1 MPIDH
6 RSIAADDRFPK
17 KAAHF
22 RSGKHI
28 RPRKGRL
35 AQLVAVKQARFERTD
50 NDPHGTPIT
59 FPTGFSQVRGVNEP
73 AGNSFTDPPFCRRVH
88 CGSGSFNSPT
98 YKRASV
104 PVSPAECMIWL
115 GSFYLFT
122 TSLNDSHSNSSDS
135 PLDSPASQQHQSQQ
149 QQQHHL
155 HTGKTPSVQQTC
167 SQLIK
172 EGVKL
177 LIQSKR
183 KHSGGDSSDGNE
195 SSTPKA
201 KVARRR
207 DASMTDHRETSE
219 DDIESVLASPRS
231 TVALTPE
238 DEDRRRRRRERNK
251 IAATKC
257 RMKKRERTVNLINES
272 ETLDAQ
278 NKELKSQVSKLETEY
293 RKLVEVLQAHGPTCV
308 HQKGYQPLPSLS
320 TITGSNGSAGS
331 GKYLNDLNYLEQD
344 QTGQGE
350 IKYSECLKSVSSSSG
365 SPMDSFSKQDS
376 GNLLPPGYCKL
387 SPTETTSFLL
397 ESPLSSTGEQ
407 MSKSD
412 YIPGPAVSTASSRPN
427 SNTPA
432 KNGRSK
438 PGPKPRQSRAQ
449 NKTTPAT
456 SVATSAATN
465 LPSLSNTTTTTFGNK
480 GNPLI
485 AATLMTTTP
494 SSSPSS
500 VPSPLTVGNSVSTV
514 NVINPIG
521 ALVTADDDDFILKN
535 ELIDTH
541 SPYTT
546 IQSADRFL
554 FDASLDLYNNNAH
567 SPLTAG
573 LNCAQSHQQQQLQQ
587 QSQHN
592 HHLNN
597 NNPTM
602 VNENDKLNHLNAIK
616 DNTSNTLL
624 EFGSSFET
632 LKPTTVD
639 YTQQH
644 QQQQQQ
650 QQSQQLSNGM
660 HHQPQQQQLVSLLV
674 VGDPT
679 LGHILHHHP
688 QQQQNHHQHHHQHQ
702 QQGQQQHHQHNQLQQ
717 HHQLQHQLQ
726 QHHLQQQQLQQQQHQ
741 QHQQLVHNTL
751 DLLANDYILEA
762 EDDQPDFTDLDS
774 TITAYS
780 SINGCLA

>member
-1 MPIDH
+1 MFNTNLSLNVPSLLIMD
-6 RSIAADDRFPK
+6 
-17 KAAHF
+17 
-22 RSGKHI
+22 G
-28 RPRKGRL
+28 
-35 AQLVAVKQARFERTD
+35 
-50 NDPHGTPIT
+50 GTPRTPEILNSLMAMT
-59 FPTGFSQVRGVNEP
+59 NPLEYSYPMNNSQ
-73 AGNSFTDPPFCRRVH
+73 
-88 CGSGSFNSPT
+88 
-98 YKRASV
+98 
-104 PVSPAECMIWL
+104 
-115 GSFYLFT
+115 

-149 QQQHHL
+149 QQLHL

-219 DDIESVLASPRS
+219 DDMESKASPRS

-278 NKELKSQVSKLETEY
+278 NKELKSQVSKLESEY

-308 HQKGYQPLPSLS
+308 HQKGFQPLPSLS

-331 GKYLNDLNYLEQD
+331 GKYLNDLNYLDQD
-344 QTGQGE
+344 QSGQGE

-376 GNLLPPGYCKL
+376 ANLLPPGYCKL

-397 ESPLSSTGEQ
+397 ESPSELTNAGDQ
-407 MSKSD
+407 MPKSD
-412 YIPGPAVSTASSRPN
+412 YIPGPAVSTASSRPH
-427 SNTPA
+427 STTQQPA

-449 NKTTPAT
+449 NKTTSAP
-456 SVATSAATN
+456 SVATSTVAN
-465 LPSLSNTTTTTFGNK
+465 LPSLNNTTTTTFGSK

-521 ALVTADDDDFILKN
+521 TLVTADDDDFILKN

-546 IQSADRFL
+546 VQSADRFL
-554 FDASLDLYNNNAH
+554 FDATLDLYNNNAH

-573 LNCAQSHQQQQLQQ
+573 LNCAQSHQQQQQLQQ

-592 HHLNN
+592 HHLQQQQQQHNATLNN

-639 YTQQH
+639 YAQQH
-644 QQQQQQ
+644 QQQQ
-650 QQSQQLSNGM
+650 
-660 HHQPQQQQLVSLLV
+660 
-674 VGDPT
+674 
-679 LGHILHHHP
+679 
-688 QQQQNHHQHHHQHQ
+688 
-702 QQGQQQHHQHNQLQQ
+702 
-717 HHQLQHQLQ
+717 
-726 QHHLQQQQLQQQQHQ
+726 
-741 QHQQLVHNTL
+741 
-751 DLLANDYILEA
+751 
-762 EDDQPDFTDLDS
+762 
-774 TITAYS
+774 
-780 SINGCLA
+780 

>member
-1 MPIDH
+1 MFNTNLSLTVPSLLIMD
-6 RSIAADDRFPK
+6 
-17 KAAHF
+17 
-22 RSGKHI
+22 G
-28 RPRKGRL
+28 
-35 AQLVAVKQARFERTD
+35 
-50 NDPHGTPIT
+50 GTPRTPEILNSLMAMT
-59 FPTGFSQVRGVNEP
+59 NPLEYSYPVNNSQ
-73 AGNSFTDPPFCRRVH
+73 
-88 CGSGSFNSPT
+88 
-98 YKRASV
+98 
-104 PVSPAECMIWL
+104 
-115 GSFYLFT
+115 

-149 QQQHHL
+149 HQQQLHL

-219 DDIESVLASPRS
+219 DDIESKASPRS

-320 TITGSNGSAGS
+320 TIISGSSAGG
-331 GKYLNDLNYLEQD
+331 GKYLNDLNYLDQD

-350 IKYSECLKSVSSSSG
+350 IKYSECLKSVTSSSSG
-365 SPMDSFSKQDS
+365 GSSMDNFSKQDA
-376 GNLLPPGYCKL
+376 GGLLPPGYCKL
-387 SPTETTSFLL
+387 SPTEPTSFLL
-397 ESPLSSTGEQ
+397 DSPSELSGEQ
-407 MSKSD
+407 TSKSD
-412 YIPGPAVSTASSRPN
+412 YIPGSSSSASSQPNSTAQQP
-427 SNTPA
+427 T

-449 NKTTPAT
+449 KQTNPAP
-456 SVATSAATN
+456 VATSTTTN
-465 LPSLSNTTTTTFGNK
+465 LPPLNSTTTTATTFVSK

-500 VPSPLTVGNSVSTV
+500 VPSPLTVGSSVSTV
-514 NVINPIG
+514 NIINPIG
-521 ALVTADDDDFILKN
+521 TLVTADDDDFILKN
-535 ELIDTH
+535 ELIDTQ
-541 SPYTT
+541 SPYTSV
-546 IQSADRFL
+546 QSADRFL
-554 FDASLDLYNNNAH
+554 FDATLDLYNNNAH

-573 LNCAQSHQQQQLQQ
+573 LNCGQAQQQQQPHQPQHTHHLQQ
-587 QSQHN
+587 QQHGAT
-592 HHLNN
+592 LNN
-597 NNPTM
+597 NNPSM

-624 EFGSSFET
+624 EFGASFET
-632 LKPTTVD
+632 LKPATVD
-639 YTQQH
+639 YTQH
-644 QQQQQQ
+644 QQQQQPQ
-650 QQSQQLSNGM
+650 HSNGM
-660 HHQPQQQQLVSLLV
+660 HHQQQQQQLDSLLV
-674 VGDPT
+674 VGDPA
-679 LGHILHHHP
+679 LGHLLHHHP
-688 QQQQNHHQHHHQHQ
+688 QQQQTHHQQHHHQQHQ
-702 QQGQQQHHQHNQLQQ
+702 QQQSQQQHHQHQLQQ
-717 HHQLQHQLQ
+717 HHQLQQQQHQLQ
-726 QHHLQQQQLQQQQHQ
+726 QHHLQQQQQQQLQQQQQ
-741 QHQQLVHNTL
+741 QHHHQQLVHNAL
-751 DLLANDYILEA
+751 DLLGPVANDYLLLA
-762 EDDQPDFTDLDS
+762 DDDPTDFTDLDS
-774 TITAYS
+774 GITAYN

>member
-1 MPIDH
+1 MFNTNLSLNVPSLLIMD
-6 RSIAADDRFPK
+6 
-17 KAAHF
+17 
-22 RSGKHI
+22 G
-28 RPRKGRL
+28 
-35 AQLVAVKQARFERTD
+35 
-50 NDPHGTPIT
+50 GTPRTPEILNSLMAMT
-59 FPTGFSQVRGVNEP
+59 NPLEYSYPVNNSQ
-73 AGNSFTDPPFCRRVH
+73 
-88 CGSGSFNSPT
+88 
-98 YKRASV
+98 
-104 PVSPAECMIWL
+104 
-115 GSFYLFT
+115 

-149 QQQHHL
+149 QQLHL

-207 DASMTDHRETSE
+207 DPSMTDHRETSE
-219 DDIESVLASPRS
+219 DDMESKASPRS

-320 TITGSNGSAGS
+320 TIIGNSGSGGS
-331 GKYLNDLNYLEQD
+331 GKYLNDLNYLDQD

-376 GNLLPPGYCKL
+376 GILPPGYCKL

-397 ESPLSSTGEQ
+397 ESPSELSGTGEQ
-407 MSKSD
+407 ITKSD
-412 YIPGPAVSTASSRPN
+412 YIPGPAVSVASSRTN
-427 SNTPA
+427 SNTQQPS

-449 NKTTPAT
+449 SKTTPA
-456 SVATSAATN
+456 SVATSTATN
-465 LPSLSNTTTTTFGNK
+465 LPSMNNTTTTTFGSK

-514 NVINPIG
+514 NVINSIG
-521 ALVTADDDDFILKN
+521 TLVTTDDDDFILKN

-546 IQSADRFL
+546 VQSADRFL
-554 FDASLDLYNNNAH
+554 FDATLDLYNNNAH

-573 LNCAQSHQQQQLQQ
+573 LNCAQPHQQQQQQLQQ

-592 HHLNN
+592 HHLQQQQQQQQHSATLNN

-632 LKPTTVD
+632 LKPATVD
-639 YTQQH
+639 YTQH

-650 QQSQQLSNGM
+650 QQAQQHSNGM
-660 HHQPQQQQLVSLLV
+660 HHQQQQQLDGLLV

-679 LGHILHHHP
+679 LGHLLHHHP

-702 QQGQQQHHQHNQLQQ
+702 QQAQQHQQQHHQHNQLQQ

-726 QHHLQQQQLQQQQHQ
+726 QHHLQQQQLQQQQQQQHHHQ
-741 QHQQLVHNTL
+741 QQQQLHNAL
-751 DLLANDYILEA
+751 DLLGPVANDFLLMT
-762 EDDQPDFTDLDS
+762 DDDPTDFTDLDS
-774 TITAYS
+774 GITAYS

>member
-1 MPIDH
+1 MFNTNLSLTVPSLLIMD
-6 RSIAADDRFPK
+6 
-17 KAAHF
+17 
-22 RSGKHI
+22 G
-28 RPRKGRL
+28 
-35 AQLVAVKQARFERTD
+35 
-50 NDPHGTPIT
+50 GTPRTPEILNSLMAMT
-59 FPTGFSQVRGVNEP
+59 NPLEYSFPVNNSQ
-73 AGNSFTDPPFCRRVH
+73 
-88 CGSGSFNSPT
+88 
-98 YKRASV
+98 
-104 PVSPAECMIWL
+104 
-115 GSFYLFT
+115 

-135 PLDSPASQQHQSQQ
+135 PLDSPASQQHQSHQQ
-149 QQQHHL
+149 QLHL

-207 DASMTDHRETSE
+207 DASITDHRETSE
-219 DDIESVLASPRS
+219 DDIDFKSSPRS

-278 NKELKSQVSKLETEY
+278 NRELKSQVSKLETEY
-293 RKLVEVLQAHGPTCV
+293 RKLVEILQAHGPTCV
-308 HQKGYQPLPSLS
+308 HQNGYQPLPSLS
-320 TITGSNGSAGS
+320 TIIGAGVASTSTSTSSSSSTSSSNNSN
-331 GKYLNDLNYLEQD
+331 KYLNDLTYLDQD
-344 QTGQGE
+344 QASGQGE
-350 IKYSECLKSVSSSSG
+350 IKYSECLKSGVASSTG
-365 SPMDSFSKQDS
+365 SPMDGFHNQDS
-376 GNLLPPGYCKL
+376 LLPPGYCKL
-387 SPTETTSFLL
+387 SPTEPNSFLL
-397 ESPLSSTGEQ
+397 ESPSELPGTGDQ
-407 MSKSD
+407 TAKSE
-412 YIPGPAVSTASSRPN
+412 YIPGPAVSVASSTTAPQ
-427 SNTPA
+427 PA
-432 KNGRSK
+432 PKNGRSK

-449 NKTTPAT
+449 NKTTPSATAT
-456 SVATSAATN
+456 STTATN
-465 LPSLSNTTTTTFGNK
+465 LPSLKSNASIINTTTTTTTTTPFGTK

-500 VPSPLTVGNSVSTV
+500 VPSPLTGSHSLSTV
-514 NVINPIG
+514 NPIINSIG
-521 ALVTADDDDFILKN
+521 GLGTTDDDDFILKN

-546 IQSADRFL
+546 VQSADRFL
-554 FDASLDLYNNNAH
+554 FDATLDLYNNNAH

-573 LNCAQSHQQQQLQQ
+573 LNCATSHQQHQHAQ

-592 HHLNN
+592 HHMQQQQQQQQQHSATLNN
-597 NNPTM
+597 NNPSM

-624 EFGSSFET
+624 EFGASFET
-632 LKPTTVD
+632 LKPATVD
-639 YTQQH
+639 YTQH
-644 QQQQQQ
+644 QQQAQHSNGMHHQQQQ
-650 QQSQQLSNGM
+650 QQSQQ
-660 HHQPQQQQLVSLLV
+660 QLDSLLV

-679 LGHILHHHP
+679 LGHLLHHQH
-688 QQQQNHHQHHHQHQ
+688 QQNHHQHHHHQ
-702 QQGQQQHHQHNQLQQ
+702 QQQQQQHQQQQHHQHQMQHQQQ
-717 HHQLQHQLQ
+717 HHQLQHHLQ
-726 QHHLQQQQLQQQQHQ
+726 QHHLQQQQQQQHQ
-741 QHQQLVHNTL
+741 HHLHQQQQQLVTNTL
-751 DLLANDYILEA
+751 DLLGSAANDMFLLA
-762 EDDQPDFTDLDS
+762 DDDPTGFTDLDS
-774 TITAYS
+774 GITAYN